1 MEKWIVSLLP
11 TTRESLMKKRSKT
24 STEMKKYRGNHD
36 NERPCFIYNLS
47 LIYMKFY
54 QKTEKIIRSSGI
66 VTHHETKCLR
76 ALSSWHLWRTWRTFQ
91 PIVRTTNLINRSRFR
106 VSYDESCDD
115 YLPKTGAHANF
126 CFYLIFLGFVLVCT
140 TLSSKC
146 YVSKW
151 VYLNILMF

>member
-1 MEKWIVSLLP
+1 MTKNYTLTVSGKVDCLPFTYHKGIVNEK
-11 TTRESLMKKRSKT
+11 KKQNQH
-24 STEMKKYRGNHD
+24 GNEKVPRD
-36 NERPCFIYNLS
+36 NGNERPCFIYNLS

-54 QKTEKIIRSSGI
+54 QKTEKTIRSSGI

-76 ALSSWHLWRTWRTFQ
+76 ALSSWHFWRTWQTFQ

-126 CFYLIFLGFVLVCT
+126 CFYLIFLGLVLVCT
-140 TLSSKC
+140 TLSS
-146 YVSKW
+146 
-151 VYLNILMF
+151 NIRE